1 MGPPAQK
8 PLVARCGSARE
19 GGAAEPTGPS
29 AEMPTSVLA
38 SLLRAAEA
46 ALDAST
52 GPAPAAACKQ
62 AIKGPAARK
71 LAKEDAAARKLAKED
86 TAARKPAGKGPAAR
100 KRLVAQLRAE
110 GYGVLGDFGSGGQG
124 TVFE

>member
-1 MGPPAQK
+1 
-8 PLVARCGSARE
+8 
-19 GGAAEPTGPS
+19 
-29 AEMPTSVLA
+29 MPTSVLA

-62 AIKGPAARK
+62 AIKGP
-71 LAKEDAAARKLAKED
+71 AARKLAKED